1 MTMDDIVAMH
11 RDRKALAAFAESAM
25 ETYRRLQSELE
36 SAHTGEIVAI
46 HPESGEH
53 FLGATL
59 GKANDAAYQKHPDQ
73 WIYFVRIGTPNAA
86 IALRTW

>member
-1 MTMDDIVAMH
+1 MDDVVAMYTDKKL
-11 RDRKALAAFAESAM
+11 RAAFAEKSM
-25 ETYRRLQSELE
+25 EIYSRLQDELE
-36 SAHTGEIVAI
+36 STHAGEIVAI
-46 HPESGEH
+46 DPDSGEH

-73 WIYFVRIGTPNAA
+73 WIYFVRIGTPAAA